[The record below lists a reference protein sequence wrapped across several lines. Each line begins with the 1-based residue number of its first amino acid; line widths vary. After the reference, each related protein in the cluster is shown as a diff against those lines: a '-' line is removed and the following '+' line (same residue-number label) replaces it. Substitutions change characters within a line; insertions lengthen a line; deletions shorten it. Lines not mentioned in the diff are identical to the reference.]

1 MAKYPY
7 TLSPNRLKEFLQ
19 KLPSLGFLDK
29 ITQEK
34 LAALGYKSSND
45 RAMIPIFKFIGFID
59 ADGRTMDVYKKYRV
73 RSQSG
78 AVLASA
84 LRQAYS
90 DVFATYPDAQ
100 NKDTEALRDFFAPSV
115 EAGEAVLA
123 NTVYTF
129 KAMCEVADFKG
140 EAEEI
145 TVDTPKTPV
154 DVKKITIPQ
163 GSGVTVNVN
172 IQIQLPP
179 SENSEVYDKIFES
192 LKKHVLQQ

>member
-7 TLSPNRLKEFLQ
+7 SVSPNRLKDFMQ
-19 KLPSLGFLDK
+19 KLPILGFLDK

-34 LAALGYKSSND
+34 LMSLGYKSNND
-45 RAMIPIFKFIGFID
+45 RAIIPILRFIGFLD
-59 ADGRTMDVYKKYRV
+59 AEGRTTEVYKKYRIK
-73 RSQSG
+73 SQSG
-78 AVLASA
+78 AVLATA

-90 DVFATYPDAQ
+90 ELFDTYPDAQ
-100 NKDTEALRDFFAPSV
+100 NKDTEALRDFFTPAV

-123 NTVYTF
+123 NTVNTF
-129 KAMCEVADFKG
+129 KAMSDIADFEG
-140 EAEEI
+140 ESEEI
-145 TVDTPKTPV
+145 TVGTPKSPV